1 MLLPK
6 DHPVYR
12 DDGTPFKARM
22 IAWIR
27 DRYGA
32 VLGEDAAELD
42 REGGLDRL
50 AQKLQARLREMS
62 AATSPRPK

>member
-1 MLLPK
+1 MMPK
-6 DHPVYR
+6 DHPTYR

-22 IAWIR
+22 IAYIR

-32 VLGEDAAELD
+32 LLGDDVEELD

-50 AQKLQARLREMS
+50 AEKVSARLKALS
-62 AATSPRPK
+62 AAPAPPRS